1 MSKYYMTKETALRHI
16 EGGENFRN
24 KTFQKFWN
32 DKEVFLAAAK
42 KGFEAHRSNGVD
54 LYRWGKTRDDEE
66 KFPDWYGE
74 WCWDADYVYE
84 IAVVQSSLV
93 SMGAY
98 ELDWLAAFLPNQFTG
113 DPVLVE
119 KLMPLLGY
127 CGSDLTKQFTG
138 EGRLK
143 YQKLSAEK
151 RLSPMEQFN
160 RVVYERQT
168 GLVELNPAVA
178 AALVKAMESYLPATL
193 LQDRDFCFKLVK
205 EHGCWCGVILDHY
218 REDRDFVTDL
228 YEAGVGVDF
237 NSLSYEI
244 RKLVRKEDPRTFL
257 SAYRLR
263 EQLEN
268 SVPAT
273 STQTVAPKTKRLKI

>member
-16 EGGENFRN
+16 EAGENFRN

-42 KGFEAHRSNGVD
+42 KGFEAHKSNGVE
-54 LYRWGKTRDDEE
+54 LCRWGKTRDDAK
-66 KFPDWYGE
+66 KFPDWYE
-74 WCWDADYVYE
+74 NWCWDADYVYE
-84 IAVVQSSLV
+84 IAVAQSSSM
-93 SMGAY
+93 SMGAH
-98 ELDWLAAFLPNQFTG
+98 ELDWLVAFLPNQFTG

-127 CGSDLTKQFTG
+127 YNSDLTKQFTG

-143 YQKLSAEK
+143 YQKLSTEK
-151 RLSPMEQFN
+151 RLSLMEQFN

-168 GLVELNPAVA
+168 GLVEINPAVA
-178 AALVKAMESYLPATL
+178 AELVKARESYLPATL
-193 LQDRDFCFKLVK
+193 LQDRDFCFRLVK

-228 YEAGVGVDF
+228 YEAGVDVDF
-237 NSLSYEI
+237 HSLSYEI

-263 EQLEN
+263 EQLEQ

-273 STQTVAPKTKRLKI
+273 STQTEVPKTKRLKI

>member
-54 LYRWGKTRDDEE
+54 LYRWGKTRSDEN
-66 KFPDWYGE
+66 KFPDWYEE

-84 IAVVQSSLV
+84 IAMSQCNRVMFRYTQ
-93 SMGAY
+93 
-98 ELDWLAAFLPNQFTG
+98 LDWCQAFLPSRFTG

-119 KLMPLLGY
+119 KLMLSLGY
-127 CGSDLTKQFTG
+127 YSSDLSKHLTG

-143 YQKLSAEK
+143 YQELRDQK
-151 RLSPMEQFN
+151 RLTLMERFN
-160 RVVYERQT
+160 RAVYERQT
-168 GLVELNPAVA
+168 GMVEINPAVA
-178 AALVKAMESYLPATL
+178 AELVKASESYLPATL
-193 LQDRDFCFKLVK
+193 LQNRDFCFKLVK

-263 EQLEN
+263 EQLES

-273 STQTVAPKTKRLKI
+273 STQAEAPKTKRLKI